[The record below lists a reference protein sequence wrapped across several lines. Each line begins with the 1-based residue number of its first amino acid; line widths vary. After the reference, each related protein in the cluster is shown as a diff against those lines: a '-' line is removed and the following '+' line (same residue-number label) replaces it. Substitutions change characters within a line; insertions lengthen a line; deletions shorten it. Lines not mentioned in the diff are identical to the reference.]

1 MHTTRI
7 ESWLELHRKNDPQA
21 RDELI
26 NHSCERLR
34 RLARKILRESYGDLK
49 GWEQTDDV
57 VQKVVMKLHKSL
69 AEVQPESVEHF
80 FNLATMQIRQTLVDL
95 CRHYNGPQGR
105 AANHHTDGS
114 AADLPGGSLTNHFAK
129 PETREEWLMM
139 LETVEQLP
147 EESREIVN
155 LYFYQ
160 DLSHLEIAELLDIT
174 DRTSKRR
181 WRAAKEQLQ
190 KLIIEQADE

>member
-21 RDELI
+21 RDELV

-34 RLARKILRESYGDLK
+34 HLARKILRESYGDLK
-49 GWEQTDDV
+49 RWEQTDDV
-57 VQKVVMKLHKSL
+57 VQKVVMRLHKSL
-69 AEVQPESVEHF
+69 DTKQPESIEHF
-80 FNLATMQIRQTLVDL
+80 FNLAAKQIRETLVDL

-114 AADLPGGSLTNHFAK
+114 PADFPGGSLTNHVTK
-129 PETREEWLMM
+129 PETPEQWLAL

-147 EESREIVN
+147 DETREIVD
-155 LYFYQ
+155 LYHYQ
-160 DLSHLEIAELLDIT
+160 NLSHLEIAELLGIT
-174 DRTSKRR
+174 ERTSKRR
-181 WRAAKEQLQ
+181 WRAAKDQLHQ
-190 KLIIEQADE
+190 LLSE